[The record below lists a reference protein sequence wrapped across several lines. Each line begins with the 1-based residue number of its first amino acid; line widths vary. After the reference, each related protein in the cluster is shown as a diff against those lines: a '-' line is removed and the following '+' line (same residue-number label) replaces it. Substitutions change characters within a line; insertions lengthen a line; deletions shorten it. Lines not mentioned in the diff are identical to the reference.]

1 MMVSGRFCACFW
13 GYFCPEMMVS
23 GRFCA
28 WFLGIFLSR
37 NEGFGFGFGMFFM
50 RVLGRFCTCF

>member
-13 GYFCPEMMVS
+13 GYFCLEMMVS

-37 NEGFGFGFGMFFM
+37 NEGFGFWIWDVFYEGFG
-50 RVLGRFCTCF
+50 